1 MHCHQGNVSRNNLV
15 PGLHHADSQ
24 LHFLLYIWNRNS
36 TFGIV
41 LRLEP
46 ENIKEQYSVY
56 HVLVSRSHHRKQCK
70 RASKQE
76 GREKKQADMDNN

>member
-1 MHCHQGNVSRNNLV
+1 MRTANCI
-15 PGLHHADSQ
+15 
-24 LHFLLYIWNRNS
+24 FFF
-36 TFGIV
+36 TFGVETRRSGLFV

-70 RASKQE
+70 RTSKQE
-76 GREKKQADMDNN
+76 GREGKQADMDNN